1 MSLPQKMRSFRD
13 KFKVRAEAKADE
25 FIKNVKPEKK
35 DKSKSS
41 KVEDNKPKK
50 NKNEKTKK

>member
-41 KVEDNKPKK
+41 KVEIKIKK
-50 NKNEKTKK
+50 QKYGKKTKK